1 MFSLIRR
8 RFTYANVALTLALV
22 FAMTGGAYAAKRYVI
37 TSTKQI
43 GPTVLKQL
51 RGKAGPAGP
60 EGKQGPAGANGKDG
74 AQGPAGANGKEGAQG
89 PAGVSVASLESKAKI
104 GSCKEGGSE
113 FKAASGTTYACNGE
127 KGKEGSPWT
136 AGGTLPAGKTEKGQW
151 SASLNKNFEGSVG
164 GNAAISFGIPL
175 VSAPTLVYVSET
187 EGSHAP
193 ECPGTVAEPEA
204 AEGDLCVYATFENL
218 GPNKLATFV
227 EGEVTKVGGFLSF
240 TGGEIAGKEVFG
252 VAIHGAW
259 AVTGQ

>member
-74 AQGPAGANGKEGAQG
+74 AQGPAGANGKEGASG
-89 PAGVSVASLESKAKI
+89 ANGVSVASTESKAKI
-104 GSCKEGGSE
+104 GPCKEGGSE
-113 FKAASGTTYACNGE
+113 FKAADSTTYACNGE

-136 AGGTLPAGKTEKGQW
+136 AGGTLPAGKTEKGEW
-151 SASLNKNFEGSVG
+151 SATLVKNFDGGPVG
-164 GNAAISFGIPL
+164 
-175 VSAPTLVYVSET
+175 
-187 EGSHAP
+187 
-193 ECPGTVAEPEA
+193 
-204 AEGDLCVYATFENL
+204 
-218 GPNKLATFV
+218 
-227 EGEVTKVGGFLSF
+227 
-240 TGGEIAGKEVFG
+240 
-252 VAIHGAW
+252 
-259 AVTGQ
+259 